1 MAHTAAHLNVNG
13 TSPPSKNTPLFRY
26 EAVQELHSAQEGRIV
41 LAPRFSG
48 TLAAVAALV
57 VTATIAAA
65 LMLGTYTRRVSVTGQ
80 LLPSGGV
87 LRVHTPQSGVVVE
100 KRVVEGRAVKKGDV
114 LYVINSDRFGTN
126 ARDLQADIG
135 IQIGERK
142 RLLEFELSRNARAER
157 EELAHLSRRVATLR
171 SEGQTIEQQIEQQRQ
186 RVMIAE
192 DARARYKG
200 LADRDYIARE
210 QFVQKEVE
218 HSEQVSRLTTAQR
231 DLLANQREITAT
243 QRDIDVLRGRTD
255 SQRAVLQRGIS
266 SSSQEL
272 TELESRRLVVV
283 TAPES
288 GTATLVSAEPGQ
300 LADPSKP
307 LVSIVPANSPLEARL
322 YAPSR
327 TVGFV
332 RNNDAVS
339 LRHQAF
345 PYQKFGQQA
354 GVVSNI
360 ANTAVPSTELV
371 GFILPDTAAGEPV
384 YAITVKLAAQTM
396 TAYGEPRALQPGM
409 RVDADILQET
419 RKLYEW
425 LLEPLYSITGRWQR

>member
-1 MAHTAAHLNVNG
+1 M
-13 TSPPSKNTPLFRY
+13 
-26 EAVQELHSAQEGRIV
+26 
-41 LAPRFSG
+41 LAPRLSG
-48 TLAAVAALV
+48 TLVAIAALLVTAAIVAALG
-57 VTATIAAA
+57 
-65 LMLGTYTRRVSVTGQ
+65 LGSYTRRVTVSGQ

-114 LYVINSDRFGTN
+114 LYVINSDRFGVG

-135 IQIGERK
+135 TQIGERK
-142 RLLEFELSRNARAER
+142 RLLEFELSRNARAEKDD
-157 EELAHLSRRVATLR
+157 LAHLSRRVSTLR
-171 SEGQTIEQQIEQQRQ
+171 SEGQAIERQIEQQRQ
-186 RVMIAE
+186 RVTFAE
-192 DARARYKG
+192 DARTRYKG
-200 LADRDYIARE
+200 LAERDYIARE
-210 QFVQKEVE
+210 QFTQKEIE
-218 HSEQVSRLTTAQR
+218 YTEQVSRLTTAQR
-231 DLLANQREITAT
+231 DLLANQREITSA
-243 QRDIDVLRGRTD
+243 QREIDALRGRTD
-255 SQRAVLQRGIS
+255 SQKAVLQRGIS

-300 LADPSKP
+300 LADPLKP

-332 RNNDAVS
+332 RVSDTVS

-345 PYQKFGQQA
+345 PYQKFGQQM
-354 GVVSNI
+354 GVI
-360 ANTAVPSTELV
+360 AAIATTAVPSTELV
-371 GFILPDTAAGEPV
+371 GFNLPDTTAGEPV

-396 TAYGEPRALQPGM
+396 MAYGEPRALQPGM

-425 LLEPLYSITGRWQR
+425 LLEPLYSISGRWQR

>member
-1 MAHTAAHLNVNG
+1 M
-13 TSPPSKNTPLFRY
+13 
-26 EAVQELHSAQEGRIV
+26 
-41 LAPRFSG
+41 LAPRLSG
-48 TLAAVAALV
+48 TLVAIAALL
-57 VTATIAAA
+57 VTAAIGAA
-65 LMLGTYTRRVSVTGQ
+65 LGLGSYTRRVTVSGQ

-114 LYVINSDRFGTN
+114 LYVINSDRFGVG

-135 IQIGERK
+135 TQIGERK
-142 RLLEFELSRNARAER
+142 RLLEFELSRNARAEKDD
-157 EELAHLSRRVATLR
+157 LAHLSRRVSTLR
-171 SEGQTIEQQIEQQRQ
+171 SEGQAIERQIEQQRQ
-186 RVMIAE
+186 RVTFAE
-192 DARARYKG
+192 DARTRYKG
-200 LADRDYIARE
+200 LAERDYIARE
-210 QFVQKEVE
+210 QFTQKEIE
-218 HSEQVSRLTTAQR
+218 YTEQVSRLTTAQR
-231 DLLANQREITAT
+231 DLLANQREITSA
-243 QRDIDVLRGRTD
+243 QREIDALRGRTD
-255 SQRAVLQRGIS
+255 SQKAVLQRGIS

-300 LADPSKP
+300 LADPLKP

-332 RNNDAVS
+332 RVSDTVS

-345 PYQKFGQQA
+345 PYQKFGQQM
-354 GVVSNI
+354 GVI
-360 ANTAVPSTELV
+360 AAIATTAVPSTELV
-371 GFILPDTAAGEPV
+371 GFNLPDTTAGEPV

-396 TAYGEPRALQPGM
+396 MAYGEPRALQPGM

-425 LLEPLYSITGRWQR
+425 LLEPLYSISGRWQR

>member
-1 MAHTAAHLNVNG
+1 MNG
-13 TSPPSKNTPLFRY
+13 TSPHSKNTALFRD
-26 EAVQELHSAQEGRIV
+26 EAIQELHAAQEGRIV
-41 LAPRFSG
+41 LAPRLSG
-48 TLAAVAALV
+48 TLVAIAALAVTATVVAAL
-57 VTATIAAA
+57 
-65 LMLGTYTRRVSVTGQ
+65 LLGSYTRRASVSGQ

-100 KRVVEGRAVKKGDV
+100 KRVAEGRAVKKGDV
-114 LYVINSDRFGTN
+114 LYVINSERLGAG

-135 IQIGERK
+135 TQIGERK
-142 RLLEFELSRNARAER
+142 RLLEFEISRNARAEKDD
-157 EELAHLSRRVATLR
+157 LAHLSRRIATLR
-171 SEGQTIEQQIEQQRQ
+171 SEGQVIERQIEQQRQ
-186 RVMIAE
+186 RVAIAE
-192 DARARYKG
+192 DARARYQG

-218 HSEQVSRLTTAQR
+218 LSEQVSRLTTAQR
-231 DLLANQREITAT
+231 DLLANQREIATT
-243 QRDIDVLRGRTD
+243 QREVDTLRSRTD
-255 SQRAVLQRGIS
+255 NQNAVLQRGIS

-300 LADPSKP
+300 IADPLKP
-307 LVSIVPANSPLEARL
+307 LVNIVPSNSPLEARL

-332 RNNDAVS
+332 RIGDVVS

-354 GVVSNI
+354 GVVSAI
-360 ANTAVPSTELV
+360 ATTAVPSTELV
-371 GFILPDTAAGEPV
+371 GFALPDSTVGEPV

-409 RVDADILQET
+409 RVDADILQES

-425 LLEPLYSITGRWQR
+425 LLEPLYSISGKWQQ

>member
-1 MAHTAAHLNVNG
+1 M
-13 TSPPSKNTPLFRY
+13 
-26 EAVQELHSAQEGRIV
+26 
-41 LAPRFSG
+41 LAPRLSG
-48 TLAAVAALV
+48 TLVAIAALLVTAAIVAALV
-57 VTATIAAA
+57 
-65 LMLGTYTRRVSVTGQ
+65 LGSYTRRVTVSGQ

-114 LYVINSDRFGTN
+114 LYVINSDRFGVG

-135 IQIGERK
+135 TQIGERK
-142 RLLEFELSRNARAER
+142 RLLEFELSRNARAEKDD
-157 EELAHLSRRVATLR
+157 LAHLSRRVSTLR
-171 SEGQTIEQQIEQQRQ
+171 SEGQAIERQIEQQRQ
-186 RVMIAE
+186 RVTFAE
-192 DARARYKG
+192 DARTRYKG
-200 LADRDYIARE
+200 LAERDYIARE
-210 QFVQKEVE
+210 QFTQKEIE
-218 HSEQVSRLTTAQR
+218 YTEQVSRLTTAQR
-231 DLLANQREITAT
+231 DLLANQREITSA
-243 QRDIDVLRGRTD
+243 QREIDALRGRTD
-255 SQRAVLQRGIS
+255 SQKAVLQRGIS

-300 LADPSKP
+300 LADPLKP

-332 RNNDAVS
+332 RVSDTVS

-345 PYQKFGQQA
+345 PYQKFGQQM
-354 GVVSNI
+354 GVI
-360 ANTAVPSTELV
+360 AAIATTAVPSTELV
-371 GFILPDTAAGEPV
+371 GFNLPDTTAGEPV

-396 TAYGEPRALQPGM
+396 MAYGEPRALQPGM

-425 LLEPLYSITGRWQR
+425 LLEPLYSISGRWQR

>member
-1 MAHTAAHLNVNG
+1 MNG
-13 TSPPSKNTPLFRY
+13 TSPHSKNTALFRD
-26 EAVQELHSAQEGRIV
+26 EAIQELHSAQEGRIV
-41 LAPRFSG
+41 LAPRLSG
-48 TLAAVAALV
+48 TLVAIAALAVTAAVVAALV
-57 VTATIAAA
+57 
-65 LMLGTYTRRVSVTGQ
+65 LGSYTRRASVGGQ

-87 LRVHTPQSGVVVE
+87 LRVHTPQGGVVVE
-100 KRVVEGRAVKKGDV
+100 KRVAEGRAVKKGDV
-114 LYVINSDRFGTN
+114 LYVINSDRLGAG

-135 IQIGERK
+135 TQIGERK
-142 RLLEFELSRNARAER
+142 RLLEFEISRNARAEKDD
-157 EELAHLSRRVATLR
+157 LAHLSRRVATLR
-171 SEGQTIEQQIEQQRQ
+171 SEGQVIERQIEQQRQ
-186 RVMIAE
+186 RVAIAE
-192 DARARYKG
+192 DARTRYQG

-218 HSEQVSRLTTAQR
+218 LSEQVSRLTTAQR
-231 DLLANQREITAT
+231 DLLANQREIATT
-243 QRDIDVLRGRTD
+243 QREVDTLRSRTD
-255 SQRAVLQRGIS
+255 NQNAVLQRGIS

-300 LADPSKP
+300 IADPSKP
-307 LVSIVPANSPLEARL
+307 LVNIVPSNSPLEARL

-332 RNNDAVS
+332 RIGDVVS

-354 GVVSNI
+354 GVVSAI
-360 ANTAVPSTELV
+360 ATTAVPSTELV
-371 GFILPDTAAGEPV
+371 GFTLPDSTAGEPV

-396 TAYGEPRALQPGM
+396 TAYGQPRALQPGM

-425 LLEPLYSITGRWQR
+425 LLEPLYSISGRWQR

>member
-1 MAHTAAHLNVNG
+1 MNG
-13 TSPPSKNTPLFRY
+13 TSPPSKNSALFRD
-26 EAVQELHSAQEGRIV
+26 EAIQELHSAQEGRIV
-41 LAPRFSG
+41 LAPQLSG
-48 TLAAVAALV
+48 TLIAIAAALV
-57 VTATIAAA
+57 TAAVAAA
-65 LMLGTYTRRVSVTGQ
+65 LMLGTYTRRVTVSGQ
-80 LLPSGGV
+80 LLPSAGV

-114 LYVINSDRFGTN
+114 LYVINSDRFGVG

-135 IQIGERK
+135 SQIGERK
-142 RLLEFELSRNARAER
+142 RLLEFELARNARAEKDD
-157 EELAHLSRRVATLR
+157 LAHLSRRVATLR
-171 SEGQTIEQQIEQQRQ
+171 SEGQTIERQIEQQRQ
-186 RVMIAE
+186 RVAIAE
-192 DARARYKG
+192 DARTRYKG

-218 HSEQVSRLTTAQR
+218 LSEQVSRLTTAQR
-231 DLLANQREITAT
+231 DLLANQREIAST
-243 QRDIDVLRGRTD
+243 QREVDTLRSRTD
-255 SQRAVLQRGIS
+255 SQKAVLQRGIS

-300 LADPSKP
+300 LADPLKP
-307 LVSIVPANSPLEARL
+307 LVNIVPSNSPLEARL

-332 RNNDAVS
+332 RVEDSVS

-345 PYQKFGQQA
+345 PYQKFGQQS
-354 GVVSNI
+354 GVVTAIST
-360 ANTAVPSTELV
+360 TAVPSTELV
-371 GFILPDTAAGEPV
+371 GFNLPDTTVGEPV
-384 YAITVKLAAQTM
+384 YAITVKLPAQTM
-396 TAYGEPRALQPGM
+396 TAYGEARALQSGM

-425 LLEPLYSITGRWQR
+425 LLEPLYSISGKWQR